1 MEYSNLPDLSS
12 LGTLKAI
19 VEGGGVSAAARIMHI
34 GQPAVTKRLRALEES
49 YGMPL
54 MQRISGRLRL
64 TEAGKKVYNTAA
76 LILERHLALR
86 EELRSLTEGHE
97 VLRLEVTSAIGEH
110 LLPDLLLDFNEDHPN
125 YRIESR
131 LAYSR
136 QIVKHLSANRV
147 DMALLETAPE
157 HPDILV
163 QKWQD
168 DKLWL
173 VCGTKHP
180 LVSVSQISTAELEQQ
195 KFVLR
200 EPRSSIRT
208 ALDKALREIGID
220 KLNIAFEVGSSEAIV
235 DVLERGKHVSYM
247 PRFAVEER
255 VKEGSLHHIVVNEFR
270 ILRTLW
276 IARSRSAVNHQVAE
290 AFISLIQSLPVVS
303 RKTG

>member
-49 YGMPL
+49 YGVSL

-64 TEAGKKVYNTAA
+64 TEAGQKVYHTAT

-86 EELRSLTEGHE
+86 EELRSLTKGHE
-97 VLRLEVTSAIGEH
+97 VLRLEVTAAIGEH
-110 LLPDLLLDFNEDHPN
+110 LLPDLLIDFNETHPR

-173 VCGTKHP
+173 VCGMNHP
-180 LVSVSQISTAELEQQ
+180 LANVSQISPNDMLNQ

-208 ALDKALREIGID
+208 ALDKSLQDIGIE

-235 DVLERGKHVSYM
+235 DVLDRGKHLSYM

-255 VKEGSLHHIVVNEFR
+255 VREGSLHHITVSDFR

-276 IARSRSAVNHQVAE
+276 IARSRSGLTHSVAE

-303 RKTG
+303 RKMS